1 MKKIRLKKLVVNILV
16 LTLVFTLLLPSL
28 SALANE
34 GKTVEEGIQ
43 ESVNVSE
50 EDVESKIKYE
60 LNNFA
65 DVNLTKEEAEEN
77 YRVYQDM
84 TSSEKE
90 EFVEVLNSPE
100 KLEQAIEKSGELEI
114 VEAPNLLKASAKK
127 YKTVYVPMKVMGITW
142 MKWGV
147 RATYTT
153 SGSKV
158 STANGITSWMDSR
171 HLFFILY
178 NSKILDQYCYVS
190 GGNYKGRVR
199 ANIQGGYGSW
209 GFQVMRMDF
218 TISVNYKGTGSY
230 VINSAKML

>member
-34 GKTVEEGIQ
+34 GKTGEEGIQ

-114 VEAPNLLKASAKK
+114 VETPNLLKASAKK
-127 YKTVYVPMKVMGITW
+127 YKTVYVPNESYGYNLDEM
-142 MKWGV
+142 
-147 RATYTT
+147 
-153 SGSKV
+153 GSK
-158 STANGITSWMDSR
+158 
-171 HLFFILY
+171 
-178 NSKILDQYCYVS
+178 
-190 GGNYKGRVR
+190 
-199 ANIQGGYGSW
+199 GYIHYLW
-209 GFQVMRMDF
+209 
-218 TISVNYKGTGSY
+218 K
-230 VINSAKML
+230 